1 MSTGFTLNAFV
12 GVFVTC
18 TPVPMLTVVLTAVE
32 LAYPLL
38 AGCVCAF
45 EVSAFVLPP
54 PPQAA
59 TASEPNATRRM
70 PYVTLRDLIR
80 DICCSCH

>member
-1 MSTGFTLNAFV
+1 
-12 GVFVTC
+12 
-18 TPVPMLTVVLTAVE
+18 MLTVLLTVGE

-38 AGCVCAF
+38 AGCMCAF

-59 TASEPNATRRM
+59 TANELSATRRM
-70 PYVTLRDLIR
+70 PYVALRDLIR
-80 DICCSCH
+80 DICCSCHWYVS